1 MARRALP
8 CKGEKA
14 RTRGEGARGKTARR
28 VRGTSVAAFVTMSS
42 KISPVVIGYDFS
54 RSGRAALHRAAT
66 LAARA
71 PFHVLH
77 VVCVV
82 DPEEAIPSLP
92 SYNGVDQMYGARVQ
106 EALAAETQHELDLAT
121 DRADVHGSV
130 HFFVHARIGEAAH
143 EILALAEEVGADLII
158 IGSNA
163 GGSCAGGSQPI
174 DRRALGSKD
183 MTGFDRL
190 IFGSTS
196 ERVMREAGCPVEI
209 ARPKRY
215 PDAALV
221 PVERVDP
228 VRAHVAPHRYTYE
241 DHRASL
247 RPAEWPLY

>member
-1 MARRALP
+1 
-8 CKGEKA
+8 
-14 RTRGEGARGKTARR
+14 
-28 VRGTSVAAFVTMSS
+28 MSS

-54 RSGRAALHRAAT
+54 QSGRAALHRAAT

-158 IGSNA
+158 IGSNT
-163 GGSCAGGSQPI
+163 GGNSQAI
-174 DRRALGSKD
+174 DSQALGSQGT
-183 MTGFDRL
+183 TGFDRL

-196 ERVMREAGCPVEI
+196 ERVMREAGCPVEV

-221 PVERVDP
+221 PVERVDL

-247 RPAEWPLY
+247 RPAEWPLS

>member
-1 MARRALP
+1 MARRGLP

-14 RTRGEGARGKTARR
+14 RTRGKGARGKTARR

-143 EILALAEEVGADLII
+143 EILALAEEVGADLIVV
-158 IGSNA
+158 
-163 GGSCAGGSQPI
+163 
-174 DRRALGSKD
+174 GSKR
-183 MTGFDRL
+183 MTGLERL
-190 IFGSTS
+190 ILGSTS
-196 ERVMREAGCPVEI
+196 DRVMREAGCSVEI
-209 ARPKRY
+209 ARAKRY
-215 PDAALV
+215 PEVELM
-221 PVERVDP
+221 PVEPVDP
-228 VRAHVAPHRYTYE
+228 VHTYVPPHRYTYE
-241 DHRASL
+241 DHRVNL